1 MSQHNH
7 FLFVYLPSAASGLRQ
22 CGLIGN
28 VVFFHLISNELNA
41 GTFSFSRR
49 HGTSCCSCVQPSG
62 PPGSATPSPITS
74 WKTMRWQQRSLRNSG
89 KHNRLDAATVSHFSY
104 PNQEMTF
111 SCQFCCRPVVQLAW
125 ISVWISVISAPRS
138 EVTLSDSIVNAR
150 TREGSH
156 LGLWHSYRTCIC

>member
-7 FLFVYLPSAASGLRQ
+7 FLFVYLPSTATGLRQ
-22 CGLIGN
+22 RGLIGN

-41 GTFSFSRR
+41 GTLSFSRR

-89 KHNRLDAATVSHFSY
+89 KHNRLDTATVSHFLLTEPGDDFQLSVLLS
-104 PNQEMTF
+104 PCRAAGLNFSLNFSDLSAKVRGHTF
-111 SCQFCCRPVVQLAW
+111 
-125 ISVWISVISAPRS
+125 
-138 EVTLSDSIVNAR
+138 
-150 TREGSH
+150 
-156 LGLWHSYRTCIC
+156 